1 MNHRAVYWQFFFG
14 RNKQPP
20 SSGLGTA
27 SPAFVE
33 ARMYAPPNAANKK
46 VLTTNVFHTLSY
58 SHKIGKI
65 RIRQWIYERP
75 GLP

>member
-1 MNHRAVYWQFFFG
+1 MAIFFG

-46 VLTTNVFHTLSY
+46 VLTTNEFTPYLIAT
-58 SHKIGKI
+58 KLGKYGYGNGCI
-65 RIRQWIYERP
+65 KAP